1 MSTQFHTPD
10 QETSSPPLHQ
20 QGGGPSRFR
29 TWAVITGTAAVA
41 TLGLLM
47 PSAASAAQIH
57 LDPFPISVLS
67 LTHDGRSTAPGG
79 AQLAGQFRLPT
90 TDKATQVH
98 MQFVNST
105 GQTLNLTTATHSGK
119 DTHWETQPPATL
131 APGATGYAS
140 AYSAGDAQI
149 DLTYTGASD
158 SAVFKLQGITP
169 LIGDNT
175 ASGSSSSASYTVS
188 AKAGTGYNPTDK
200 YTIEP
205 GGTFNYTGQ
214 TVQYTVPV
222 GVTQLKIEAIGGGTQ
237 DTGSVANGTGGAEV
251 TGTASVTP
259 GETLTIGVAS
269 SGGVATTYSGGWGMT
284 YNGNN
289 YSGGNVDEA
298 GDAENSEPGGGATVV
313 ADSGSGSVIVVAGG
327 GGGNGNV
334 STDCDLPHKGG
345 NGGEGGSWTGG
356 NGNPFPGGG
365 GQAGA
370 NTSSQG
376 QASDSADDCSGGAGG
391 GGVQGGL
398 AGVDGAGAG
407 GGAGSSAASGLTN
420 ASITTDSTASHA
432 GNLQNGEV
440 IISAAS

>member
-10 QETSSPPLHQ
+10 QETSSPLLHQ

-57 LDPFPISVLS
+57 HDPFPISVLS
-67 LTHDGRSTAPGG
+67 LPHGGRPTAPGG
-79 AQLAGQFRLPT
+79 ALLAGQLRLPT
-90 TDKATQVH
+90 SDKATQVH
-98 MQFVNST
+98 MEFVNKT
-105 GQTLNLTTATHSGK
+105 GQTLNLTDASHSG
-119 DTHWETQPPATL
+119 TGTAWQNRPPATL
-131 APGATGYAS
+131 APGATGNAS
-140 AYSAGDAQI
+140 VYSAGDAQI

-158 SAVFKLQGITP
+158 STVFKLQGITP
-169 LIGDNT
+169 LLGDNS
-175 ASGSSSSASYTVS
+175 ASGSSSSASYTV
-188 AKAGTGYNPTDK
+188 AATAGSGYNPTDN

-237 DTGSVANGTGGAEV
+237 STGGVVNGTGGAEV

-269 SGGVATTYSGGWGMT
+269 SGGVAGRYSGGWGMT

-289 YSGGNVDEA
+289 FSGGNTAEE
-298 GDAENSEPGGGATVV
+298 GDMGYSKPGGGATVV
-313 ADSGSGSVIVVAGG
+313 AGSGGVIVVAGG
-327 GGGNGNV
+327 GGGNGAPLAAGCY
-334 STDCDLPHKGG
+334 TTHQGG

-370 NTSSQG
+370 NTTSQG
-376 QASDSADDCSGGAGG
+376 QASDSGNYCAGGAGG

-420 ASITTDSTASHA
+420 ASITTDNVAPDTGSQ
-432 GNLQNGEV
+432 QNGEV
-440 IISAAS
+440 IIGAAS

>member
-1 MSTQFHTPD
+1 MS
-10 QETSSPPLHQ
+10 
-20 QGGGPSRFR
+20 
-29 TWAVITGTAAVA
+29 A
-41 TLGLLM
+41 
-47 PSAASAAQIH
+47 
-57 LDPFPISVLS
+57 
-67 LTHDGRSTAPGG
+67 
-79 AQLAGQFRLPT
+79 
-90 TDKATQVH
+90 
-98 MQFVNST
+98 N
-105 GQTLNLTTATHSGK
+105 
-119 DTHWETQPPATL
+119 
-131 APGATGYAS
+131 
-140 AYSAGDAQI
+140 
-149 DLTYTGASD
+149 
-158 SAVFKLQGITP
+158 
-169 LIGDNT
+169 
-175 ASGSSSSASYTVS
+175 
-188 AKAGTGYNPTDK
+188 AGTGYNPTDK

-205 GGTFNYTGQ
+205 GGAFNYTGK

-289 YSGGNVDEA
+289 YSGGNVNEA
-298 GDAENSEPGGGATVV
+298 SDAENSKPGGGATVV
-313 ADSGSGSVIVVAGG
+313 ADSGSGSVIVVASG

-398 AGVDGAGAG
+398 AGVDGAGARAAARDPMRLPGSLTPPSPLTTLRPTRATCRMARSSSARRADQQGSRRHATLPRKGAPGGLHRPPGAPFPPSGPPFPAGHTIEWPCPGDPVGASG
-407 GGAGSSAASGLTN
+407 GGRPAAR
-420 ASITTDSTASHA
+420 
-432 GNLQNGEV
+432 
-440 IISAAS
+440 

>member
-1 MSTQFHTPD
+1 
-10 QETSSPPLHQ
+10 
-20 QGGGPSRFR
+20 
-29 TWAVITGTAAVA
+29 
-41 TLGLLM
+41 M
-47 PSAASAAQIH
+47 PSAASAAQIQH
-57 LDPFPISVLS
+57 DPFPISVLS

-90 TDKATQVH
+90 TDKSTQVH

-169 LIGDNT
+169 LIGDNS

-188 AKAGTGYNPTDK
+188 AKAGTGYNPTDN

-205 GGTFNYTGQ
+205 GGTFDYTGQ
-214 TVQYTVPV
+214 TVQYTVPA
-222 GVTQLKIEAIGGGTQ
+222 GVTQLKIEAIGGGTR
-237 DTGSVANGTGGAEV
+237 DTGPAANGTGGAEV

-269 SGGVATTYSGGWGMT
+269 SGGVPSTYSGGWGMT

-298 GDAENSEPGGGATVV
+298 GDQESSQPGGGATIV
-313 ADSGSGSVIVVAGG
+313 ADSGSGSIIVVAGG

-334 STDCDLPHKGG
+334 STDCDTPHKGG

-376 QASDSADDCSGGAGG
+376 QASDSADDCAGGAGG

-407 GGAGSSAASGLTN
+407 GGAGSFAASGLTN
-420 ASITTDSTASHA
+420 ASITTDYTAPHT
-432 GNLQNGEV
+432 GNQQNGEV

>member
-1 MSTQFHTPD
+1 
-10 QETSSPPLHQ
+10 
-20 QGGGPSRFR
+20 
-29 TWAVITGTAAVA
+29 
-41 TLGLLM
+41 M
-47 PSAASAAQIH
+47 PSAANAAQIH
-57 LDPFPISVLS
+57 HHPLPVSVLS
-67 LTHDGRSTAPGG
+67 LPHDGRSTAPGG
-79 AQLAGQFRLPT
+79 SQLAGQLRLRT
-90 TDKATQVH
+90 SDKATQVQ
-98 MQFVNST
+98 MVFVNNT
-105 GQTLNLTTATHSGK
+105 GQTLNLTAASHSGK
-119 DTHWETQPPATL
+119 DTHWETQAPATL
-131 APGATGYAS
+131 APGATGKAS

-149 DLTYTGASD
+149 DLTYTGAGD

-169 LIGDNT
+169 LIGDNS

-188 AKAGTGYNPTDK
+188 AKPGSGYNPTDN

-205 GGTFNYTGQ
+205 GGTFNYTGK

-237 DTGSVANGTGGAEV
+237 DTGPAANGTGGAEV
-251 TGTASVTP
+251 TGTVSVTP

-269 SGGVATTYSGGWGMT
+269 SGGVPTRYSGGWGMT

-298 GDAENSEPGGGATVV
+298 GDQESSQPGGGATIV
-313 ADSGSGSVIVVAGG
+313 ADSDSGSMIVVAGG
-327 GGGNGNV
+327 GGGNGDV
-334 STDCDLPHKGG
+334 STDCDTPHKGG

-356 NGNPFPGGG
+356 NGNPYPGGG

-376 QASDSADDCSGGAGG
+376 QASDSADNCAGGAGG

-398 AGVDGAGAG
+398 AGVDGAAAG

-420 ASITTDSTASHA
+420 ASITTDYTAPHT